1 MQNQITSLTSHEE
14 KKHSHITGMDPQ
26 TEKLMLEVMKQE
38 DIEKGDR
45 SLPGHMFPTYFEIR
59 PEYARK
65 KSKSKV
71 SFK

>member
-1 MQNQITSLTSHEE
+1 
-14 KKHSHITGMDPQ
+14 MDPQ

-38 DIEKGDR
+38 DMETGDR

-65 KSKSKV
+65 KSKSKI